1 MSDQHHVAML
11 PRARCQNRGG
21 LRGAAARHGERFP
34 ALFIAD
40 FPEKPRQKHPAEER
54 QCERI
59 SEIERKSGLA
69 ENRICVNRL
78 RRGEPPRRFDRPP
91 EIAAQYHRG
100 GLGGLHDIRRGR
112 GIGQNPGGVIAF
124 RKRLNLR
131 A

>member
-54 QCERI
+54 QCERV

-78 RRGEPPRRFDRPP
+78 RRGEPPRRFDRPA
-91 EIAAQYHRG
+91 EIAAQQNGG

-112 GIGQNPGGVIAF
+112 GLSKNSGGVIAF